1 MKISENTIDEFHQFF
16 EDNSDEIVCL
26 INYSRE
32 KLGEKF
38 GENVNKVDEKKV
50 KKELEKILENKDLAL
65 NIAALYKIG
74 KDLEIKND
82 YSGIIVDE
90 IIGKNIAATIA
101 ESEPK
106 KTLAEATFHYM
117 DIHYNSGNTEG
128 EDDIISGIAAG
139 LQTRIKGWKWQ
150 KEQ

>member
-1 MKISENTIDEFHQFF
+1 MKISENTIDEFYRFF
-16 EDNSDEIVCL
+16 QDNSDEIVYL

-32 KLGEKF
+32 KLGDEF
-38 GENVNKVDEKKV
+38 GENVKKVDEKKV
-50 KKELEKILENKDLAL
+50 KKELETILENKDLAL

-82 YSGIIVDE
+82 YSGVIVDE

-117 DIHYNSGNTEG
+117 DIHYNLGQTEG
-128 EDDIISGIAAG
+128 EDDVISGIAAG
-139 LQTRIKGWKWQ
+139 LQTRIEGWSWQ
-150 KEQ
+150 EQ

>member
-1 MKISENTIDEFHQFF
+1 MEISENTVDEFYQFF
-16 EDNSDEIVCL
+16 EDNSEEIVDL

-32 KLGEKF
+32 KLGEEF
-38 GENVNKVDEKKV
+38 DENVKKADEKNV
-50 KKELEKILENKDLAL
+50 KKELRKVLENKDLAL

-117 DIHYNSGNTEG
+117 DIHYNSGSTEG
-128 EDDIISGIAAG
+128 EDDLISGIAAG

-150 KEQ
+150 EK

>member
-1 MKISENTIDEFHQFF
+1 MEISENTIDEFYQFF
-16 EDNSDEIVCL
+16 EDNSDEIVDL

-32 KLGEKF
+32 KLGEEF
-38 GENVNKVDEKKV
+38 DEDV
-50 KKELEKILENKDLAL
+50 KKIDEEKVEKELKKLLENKDLAL

-74 KDLEIKND
+74 IDLEIKND
-82 YSGIIVDE
+82 YSGVIVDE

-128 EDDIISGIAAG
+128 EDDLISGIAAG
-139 LQTRIKGWKWQ
+139 LQTRIEGWKWQ
-150 KEQ
+150 EK